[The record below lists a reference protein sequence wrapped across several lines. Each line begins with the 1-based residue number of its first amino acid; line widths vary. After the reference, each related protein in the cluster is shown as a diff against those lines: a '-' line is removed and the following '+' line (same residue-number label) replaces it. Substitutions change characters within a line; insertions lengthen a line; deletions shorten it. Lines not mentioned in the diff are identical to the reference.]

1 MNNSPSSLKMNSA
14 TFTKLL
20 FLALLILSSNRVSAS
35 LLGYWRFEEGTG
47 TTAADSSGN
56 GFNGT
61 LAGTPIPVWTTG
73 YVPSSGALD
82 FTPTAR
88 VSLANDPAFQLTGP
102 ITLTAWTLADATAGG
117 RVITKGGNS
126 GSRGWSLGVENTGY
140 YSFQIPSSST
150 ALTTLNTAPGSVAL
164 GVWTH
169 LAAVYDP
176 TALTMKL
183 YINGALAS
191 ATLTGIVPAV
201 MYNPPSIAPSIGT
214 RSDGTTR
221 WDGKLDEIR
230 IYNEALSQAQILALS
245 EVPEP
250 TTTGLLI
257 CGALA
262 AVVARRRPLRRE

>member
-1 MNNSPSSLKMNSA
+1 MNNSESSRKVNSV
-14 TFTKLL
+14 TFSKLL
-20 FLALLILSSNRVSAS
+20 ALALLLLTSTRVTAS

-61 LAGTPIPVWTTG
+61 LAGSPIPVWTTG